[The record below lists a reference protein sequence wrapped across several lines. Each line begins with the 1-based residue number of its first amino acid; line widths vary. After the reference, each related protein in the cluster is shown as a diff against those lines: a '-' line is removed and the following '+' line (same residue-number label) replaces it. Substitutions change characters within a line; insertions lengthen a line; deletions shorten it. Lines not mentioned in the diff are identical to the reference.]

1 MGGCPDVE
9 FRETISLPL
18 QSGFLTEMPVVR
30 GQACSTRLRLCDDAA
45 PFHCA
50 DQCVRVE
57 QWPSSRCRSVCAI
70 LPGQGRSLA
79 AEF

>member
-9 FRETISLPL
+9 FRETISLHL

-57 QWPSSRCRSVCAI
+57 RPCNGHRACAEVFA
-70 LPGQGRSLA
+70 P
-79 AEF
+79 F